1 MLATQTCLDDFL
13 ERRMPDAGAGWLEK
27 TVAEIGT
34 GASGQRLAALLSMAS
49 RHAPR
54 GPLGPS
60 AAERDEA
67 GRALAGWDPER
78 WTTLDA
84 VRVRM
89 VLAHPAIHEAVFPDL
104 LEECFRYADVG
115 ELVALYRCLG
125 HLPDGRRFVWRAGE
139 GCRTNMRSVFE
150 ATACDTPYP
159 VSNFDDDA
167 WHQLVIKAVFIE
179 APLWRV
185 YGLDGRLSAE
195 LARMA
200 LDLADERRSAGR
212 RIPPDLLLCIGSH
225 GSERALQALAIEA
238 ASNDACARRAAAL
251 ALGRAGATDR
261 LRAWPQE
268 ESDVAV
274 RAAVK
279 DALDGR
285 CDQIAFAVFE
295 AGRD

>member
-1 MLATQTCLDDFL
+1 MLATQTCLDGFL

-27 TVAEIGT
+27 TRTEIGT
-34 GASGQRLAALLSMAS
+34 SVSGQRLATLLSMAS

-54 GPLGPS
+54 GPLAPS

-67 GRALAGWDPER
+67 QRALAGWNPER
-78 WTTLDA
+78 WTALDA

-89 VLAHPAIHEAVFPDL
+89 VLAHPALHDAGFPDL

-115 ELVALYRCLG
+115 ELVALYRSLG
-125 HLPDGRRFVWRAGE
+125 HLPDGRRFLWRAGE

-159 VSNFDDDA
+159 ACNFDDDA
-167 WHQLVIKAVFIE
+167 WRQLVIKAVFIE

-212 RIPPDLLLCIGSH
+212 PIPPDLLLCIGPH
-225 GSERALQALAIEA
+225 GGERALQALATEA
-238 ASNDACARRAAAL
+238 ASNDARTRRAAAL

-261 LRAWPQE
+261 LRAWPE
-268 ESDVAV
+268 DESDTAV
-274 RAAVK
+274 RSAVA

-285 CDQIAFAVFE
+285 CDQTAFAVFE